1 MGNTQLGISD
11 VIQFE
16 LSKEDLN
23 VCIDNAKNIMTTI
36 IDRRDLH
43 SRDDLERFN
52 NLLMGEISEMMVL
65 RWLHSH
71 GKYAVSAV
79 NKNSREPDIGH
90 DLQLRDKNG
99 RPIRCSVKSSLS
111 ALKDL
116 NYIINN
122 FKLATKQSEL
132 REVNVQ
138 VYFWLV
144 INPTN
149 NGESRTTVMSLRNS
163 AIIGWF
169 GAKDLSSFSSYATE
183 NRQAPTKPLK
193 EARCMANLLELLS

>member
-16 LSKEDLN
+16 LSKEDLD

-138 VYFWLV
+138 VYFLV
-144 INPTN
+144 GNQ
-149 NGESRTTVMSLRNS
+149 
-163 AIIGWF
+163 
-169 GAKDLSSFSSYATE
+169 SY
-183 NRQAPTKPLK
+183 
-193 EARCMANLLELLS
+193 

>member
-1 MGNTQLGISD
+1 MINISD
-11 VIQFE
+11 VVQFE
-16 LSKEDLN
+16 INQTDLAI
-23 VCIDNAKNIMTTI
+23 CIENAKNTMTTI

-52 NLLMGEISEMMVL
+52 NLLMGEISEMTVL
-65 RWLHSH
+65 KWLHSK

-79 NKNSREPDIGH
+79 DKTSKQPDLGH
-90 DLQLRDKNG
+90 DLQLRDVSGNF
-99 RPIRCSVKSSLS
+99 IRCSIKSSLS

-116 NYIINN
+116 NYIIDS

-138 VYFWLV
+138 VYFWLD
-144 INPTN
+144 ITPTGN
-149 NGESRTTVMSLRNS
+149 NKSRTTVLSLRNS

-169 GAKDLSSFSSYATE
+169 GMNDLNSFESYATE
-183 NRQAPTKPLK
+183 IREAPTRPLSD
-193 EARCMANLLELLS
+193 ARSMESLLSFLS